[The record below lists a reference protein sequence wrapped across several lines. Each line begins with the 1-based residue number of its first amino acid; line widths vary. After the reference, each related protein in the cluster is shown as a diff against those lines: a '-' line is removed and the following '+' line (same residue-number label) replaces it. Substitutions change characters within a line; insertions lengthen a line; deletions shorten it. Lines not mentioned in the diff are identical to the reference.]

1 VQIKLVKN
9 VTTQAVVDKM
19 NGMTSVQIEE
29 EQVLSV
35 PIAIDNP
42 PEGITAHMKL
52 QLKDKEYP
60 EQSDNTNNTTQEQ
73 EVILPLCRKCEN
85 CLRRSTTQETY
96 SFNEE

>member
-1 VQIKLVKN
+1 MQIKLVKN

-60 EQSDNTNNTTQEQ
+60 EQSDNTNKYYTGA
-73 EVILPLCRKCEN
+73 
-85 CLRRSTTQETY
+85 RSNITSLQKVRELL
-96 SFNEE
+96 EA